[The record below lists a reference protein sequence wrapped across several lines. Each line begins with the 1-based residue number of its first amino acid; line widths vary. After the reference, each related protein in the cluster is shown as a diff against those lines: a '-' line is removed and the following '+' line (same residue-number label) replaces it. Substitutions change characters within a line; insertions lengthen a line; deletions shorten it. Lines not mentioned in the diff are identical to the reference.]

1 MVVGLWY
8 FTVRTSYQFPMVT
21 QQNKDC
27 IFKPRLFACFLHEL
41 PDGPVRVFH
50 NLIFKLCAVWF
61 EIVRYHIRG
70 MVADRKQYGKERL
83 SFFCSFVQNGQA
95 VSVSYPISRE
105 GVRRSRFIVRT
116 KGQNSRAIRLRRS
129 RRPSFCVPFNF
140 CRRSSHNCSFTRSV
154 VLSLAMRL

>member
-27 IFKPRLFACFLHEL
+27 IFKPGLFACFLHEL

-83 SFFCSFVQNGQA
+83 SFFCSSFHFTCNGGDAFYSFSLQYTLHIGYCLLFRHQVKIA
-95 VSVSYPISRE
+95 VFLTVIIQCA
-105 GVRRSRFIVRT
+105 G
-116 KGQNSRAIRLRRS
+116 K
-129 RRPSFCVPFNF
+129 
-140 CRRSSHNCSFTRSV
+140 
-154 VLSLAMRL
+154 